1 MTLPFWPFTYMAKNK
16 EEKVVMKILQDSLK
30 KSNDCVKFVT
40 EVLKCVELGL
50 YLREAGPRW
59 DSIFLIAL
67 SQEYFNLYYRGKPM
81 ATSEF
86 DINEEHILPLIQK
99 YTHLNSVINTEDLTL
114 VHNMKPQLDGKQIC
128 ELYGIKPGKA
138 IKHVMEE
145 EIKYQILHPSADY
158 DQVSQFLAEKQEDY
172 LKKY

>member
-40 EVLKCVELGL
+40 EVLKCVEGAILLAAKVSAYPDSKLPNDLKLELGL

-114 VHNMKPQLDGKQIC
+114 VHNMKPQLDGKQIST
-128 ELYGIKPGKA
+128 L
-138 IKHVMEE
+138 
-145 EIKYQILHPSADY
+145 
-158 DQVSQFLAEKQEDY
+158 KQQNK
-172 LKKY
+172 LFMVQ